1 MKLLRNLAALSAALL
16 LAAACAGIAYY
27 IAVTGGTRLQTELL
41 QTAAETAAVVDGA
54 GKPIADISLKDA
66 GRSVDSADLP
76 SHVRQA
82 FLTAEDRNFYRHRGL
97 DVKGMARA
105 LLANLR
111 ARSFRQGAST
121 ISQQLVKNTHLS
133 GDKTIRRKLREIK
146 LALQLERQFTKD
158 EILTMYLNT
167 IYFGHACYGIESASA
182 FYFGKDA
189 KALSPAEGAMLAAVI
204 RSPNRY
210 SPFVSPEKCKAVRD
224 GVLAQMQ
231 KLGFLSPEA
240 CKEAIAQPLPQTKH
254 AARGAESYL
263 DAVLDELESLPA
275 FTPYPNRG
283 GYTIC
288 TYMDADLQR
297 YAEQLKTDADRSGKS
312 LLILDNSSRGVLAW
326 HATEGNL
333 RRQPGSL
340 LKPLAVYAPAIEEN
354 ILSPCT
360 PVLDE
365 KADFGG
371 YAPSNYGGDYA
382 GWVSARRALSE
393 SRNVPAVRILNEL
406 GVERSERALRRLG
419 LTLQEGDRN
428 LSLALGGM
436 TRGYTLPE
444 LAGAYAALACGGQYA
459 PASFIRKVLDA
470 DGRTVYE
477 RRCAPQR
484 ALSENTA
491 FLLNDMLQTA
501 AQSGTAKKL
510 SALPFA
516 MCGKTGTCG
525 NERGNTDAWAVAYTR
540 DRLFGVWMGNA
551 DNTRTDITGGGLPC
565 HYAMLLA
572 RKAYATAA
580 PRSFAPCPSVV
591 RCRLDR
597 ASYEEDH
604 VVRAAAPK
612 QPLRYTFTDL
622 FRAENCPHEMSPLFA
637 KPRANA
643 TLTRQNNAICI
654 DLCHAEYYAYR
665 IKRRFAGKEEVVF
678 DGHCGGRFV
687 DENAAQGRPCTYTV
701 TPYYRSDDGEYVY
714 GEEETLPSVC
724 LRKPARPPRRWWE
737 RALRLG

>member
-1 MKLLRNLAALSAALL
+1 MKIVRKISALAAALL

-27 IAVTGGTRLQTELL
+27 IAVTGDTRLQTDLL
-41 QTAAETAAVVDGA
+41 LTAAETAAVLDGA
-54 GKPIADISLKDA
+54 GRPIADISLKSA
-66 GRSVDSADLP
+66 NRSVDSADLP
-76 SHVRQA
+76 AHVRQA
-82 FLTAEDRNFYRHRGL
+82 FLTAEDRNFYRHHGL

-133 GDKTIRRKLREIK
+133 GDKTIRRKLQEIK
-146 LALQLERQFTKD
+146 LAIQLEKTFTKD

-167 IYFGHACYGIESASA
+167 LYFGHACYGIESAA
-182 FYFGKDA
+182 DFYFGKEA
-189 KALSPAEGAMLAAVI
+189 AALTPAEGALLAAVI

-210 SPFVSPEKCKAVRD
+210 SPFVSPEKCKTVRD

-231 KLGFLSPEA
+231 ALGYLSADA
-240 CKEAIAQPLPQTKH
+240 CREAIAQPLPQTKH

-275 FTPYPNRG
+275 FTPYSNRG

-288 TYMDADLQR
+288 TYMDANLQR
-297 YAEQLKTDADRSGKS
+297 YAEQLQTDADRSGKS
-312 LLILDNSSRGVLAW
+312 LLILDNRSRGVLAW

-354 ILSPCT
+354 LLSPCT

-365 KADFGG
+365 RANFGG
-371 YAPSNYGGDYA
+371 YSPSNYGDKYA
-382 GWVSARRALSE
+382 GWISARQALAE
-393 SRNVPAVRILNEL
+393 SRNVPAVRVLNEL
-406 GVERSERALRRLG
+406 GIERSERTLRRLG

-444 LAGAYAALACGGQYA
+444 LAGAYAALAEGGRYA
-459 PASFIRKVLDA
+459 PAAFIRKVLDA
-470 DGRTVYE
+470 EGRTVYE
-477 RRCAPQR
+477 RHCAPQP

-491 FLLNDMLQTA
+491 YLLNDMLQA
-501 AQSGTAKKL
+501 AARSGTAKKL
-510 SALPFA
+510 AALPFA

-525 NERGNTDAWAVAYTR
+525 NGAGNTDAWAVAYTR
-540 DRLFGVWMGNA
+540 DKLFGVWMGNA
-551 DNTRTDITGGGLPC
+551 DNTRIDITGGGLPC
-565 HYAMLLA
+565 HYAVLLA
-572 RKAYATAA
+572 RKAYAAAA
-580 PRSFAPCPSVV
+580 PQSFAPCRSVV
-591 RCRLDR
+591 RCSLDCI
-597 ASYEEDH
+597 SYEEDH
-604 VVRAAAPK
+604 IVRAAAPK

-622 FRAENCPHEMSPLFA
+622 FRAENCPQEASPIFA

-654 DLCHAEYYAYR
+654 DLCHAEYYDYR
-665 IKRRFAGKEEVVF
+665 IKRLCAGREQVIFE
-678 DGHCGGRFV
+678 GHCAGRFI
-687 DENAAQGRPCTYTV
+687 DEGAAQGMPCLYTV
-701 TPYYRSDDGEYVY
+701 TPYYRSDDGERIW
-714 GEEETLPSVC
+714 GEAETLPSVC

-737 RALRLG
+737 RALRLA